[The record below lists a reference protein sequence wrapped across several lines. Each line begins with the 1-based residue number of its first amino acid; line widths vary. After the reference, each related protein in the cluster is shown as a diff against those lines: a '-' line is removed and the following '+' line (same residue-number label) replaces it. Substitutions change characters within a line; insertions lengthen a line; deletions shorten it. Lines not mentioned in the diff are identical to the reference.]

1 MVKVSILKCYE
12 HNYNIHIPGNL
23 SNSGNN
29 VDNVQHNEANV
40 SSSNDHYFS
49 EMDIEEDLTESDKRE
64 ENNEPQSDNEQNSY
78 EDSFIHS
85 SPLKSLDVDEKIFMP
100 SIVGKSIFHEEKLT
114 LLNKQPCQPSKALL
128 SKRKKNIGKR
138 D

>member
-12 HNYNIHIPGNL
+12 HNYNIDIPGNL
-23 SNSGNN
+23 SDSGNN
-29 VDNVQHNEANV
+29 VDSVQHHEANV
-40 SSSNDHYFS
+40 SSSNDHYLS
-49 EMDIEEDLTESDKRE
+49 EMDIEEDLTETNGRE
-64 ENNEPQSDNEQNSY
+64 ENNESQSDNEQNSY
-78 EDSFIHS
+78 EDSFKHS
-85 SPLKSLDVDEKIFMP
+85 SPLKRLDVDEKIFMP
-100 SIVGKSIFHEEKLT
+100 SIVGKSILHEEKLT